1 MHKFQVAIRNQKK
14 KKKNMYKKVSGSYLL
29 FLEIMVRE
37 MMQFKK
43 NNTSKRNKRFLGF
56 FSLTRLIFKN
66 SF

>member
-1 MHKFQVAIRNQKK
+1 
-14 KKKNMYKKVSGSYLL
+14 MYKKVSGNYLL
-29 FLEIMVRE
+29 FLEIMVDE